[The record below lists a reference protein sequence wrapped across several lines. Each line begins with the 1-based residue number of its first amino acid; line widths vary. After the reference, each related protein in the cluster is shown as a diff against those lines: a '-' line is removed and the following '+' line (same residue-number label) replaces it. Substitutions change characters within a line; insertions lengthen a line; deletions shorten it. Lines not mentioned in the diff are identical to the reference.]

1 MSKKWTESLPTL
13 LEGFEEAAPEG
24 LWDAVQAG
32 LSPKRRIAAG
42 WWYAAGGLL
51 AAAAVVLAVFLWKP
65 SPQGSAVPGD
75 PLAKADIVPTKAPA
89 DVSTPADPP
98 MDTDLSDPAW
108 LSDPARPE
116 VTRLTQN
123 RPKTRLSDHSGDP
136 TNAKSTQNAYV
147 AQPPATDAAGSGDAN
162 AAADAAGPEKG
173 GADSKEAIPATEPAP
188 NPSRPDAPE
197 DRKPSRRPKKAP
209 GRVSL
214 QLSTGGYLAQAHAAS
229 SGYGVPSHP
238 GMPVGFTK
246 AGNDVNVW
254 MLSRNRASDTESSHR
269 QSLRLSLGV
278 NYAFT
283 PRWSVGTGLTYT
295 VLRSDYSTV
304 SGETTTNT
312 TRHLYY
318 LGIPLNLQWTAFR
331 WRALSIGL
339 NAGPLFQA
347 AVGSRENTRSYIG
360 DNHSENLVQN
370 PQVKD
375 FRWSVT
381 AGVGVQ
387 YQLFRHGA
395 VFLQPGFSW
404 HLPGTGE
411 IESYYSLHPL
421 SFDFTF
427 GYRFTF

>member
-32 LSPKRRIAAG
+32 LSPKRRVAAG

-51 AAAAVVLAVFLWKP
+51 AAAAVVLTVFFWKP

-75 PLAKADIVPTKAPA
+75 TLAKADIVPIGGQTDISSPA
-89 DVSTPADPP
+89 DSPI
-98 MDTDLSDPAW
+98 DTDLSAPD
-108 LSDPARPE
+108 RPE
-116 VTRLTQN
+116 VSRQAQKE
-123 RPKTRLSDHSGDP
+123 PKTCLSDHPGAP
-136 TNAKSTQNAYV
+136 TNAELGQNAYD
-147 AQPPATDAAGSGDAN
+147 APPPASAASGSGDAN
-162 AAADAAGPEKG
+162 EASDAAGPEKG

-283 PRWSVGTGLTYT
+283 PHWSVGTGLTYT

>member
-51 AAAAVVLAVFLWKP
+51 AAAAVVLAVFLWNP

-75 PLAKADIVPTKAPA
+75 TLAKADIVPIGGQTDISSPA
-89 DVSTPADPP
+89 DSPI
-98 MDTDLSDPAW
+98 DTDLSAPD
-108 LSDPARPE
+108 RPE
-116 VTRLTQN
+116 VSRQAQKE
-123 RPKTRLSDHSGDP
+123 PKTCLSDHLGAP
-136 TNAKSTQNAYV
+136 TNAESGQNAHV
-147 AQPPATDAAGSGDAN
+147 APPPASAASGSGDAN

-238 GMPVGFTK
+238 GMPGGFTK

>member
-75 PLAKADIVPTKAPA
+75 TLAKADIVPIGGQTDISSPA
-89 DVSTPADPP
+89 DSPI
-98 MDTDLSDPAW
+98 DTDLSAPD
-108 LSDPARPE
+108 RPE
-116 VTRLTQN
+116 VPRQAQKE
-123 RPKTRLSDHSGDP
+123 PKTCLSDHLGAP
-136 TNAKSTQNAYV
+136 TNAESGQNAHV
-147 AQPPATDAAGSGDAN
+147 APPPASAASGSGDAN
-162 AAADAAGPEKG
+162 AASDAAGPEKG

-188 NPSRPDAPE
+188 NPSRPDASE
-197 DRKPSRRPKKAP
+197 NRKPSRRPKKAP

-238 GMPVGFTK
+238 GMPGGFTK

>member
-75 PLAKADIVPTKAPA
+75 TLAKADIVPIGGQTDISSPA
-89 DVSTPADPP
+89 DSPI
-98 MDTDLSDPAW
+98 DTDLSAPD
-108 LSDPARPE
+108 RPE
-116 VTRLTQN
+116 VPRQAQKE
-123 RPKTRLSDHSGDP
+123 PKTCLSDHLGAP
-136 TNAKSTQNAYV
+136 TNAESGQNAHV
-147 AQPPATDAAGSGDAN
+147 APPPASAASGSGDAN
-162 AAADAAGPEKG
+162 AASDAAGPEKG
-173 GADSKEAIPATEPAP
+173 GAESKEAIPATEPAP
-188 NPSRPDAPE
+188 NPSRPDASE
-197 DRKPSRRPKKAP
+197 NRKPSRRPKKAP

-238 GMPVGFTK
+238 GMPGGFTK

>member
-42 WWYAAGGLL
+42 WWYSAGGLL
-51 AAAAVVLAVFLWKP
+51 AAAAVVLTVFLWKP

-75 PLAKADIVPTKAPA
+75 AIAKADVAVK
-89 DVSTPADPP
+89 PADPP
-98 MDTDLSDPAW
+98 MDADPSASAR

-116 VTRLTQN
+116 APAGRAVAA
-123 RPKTRLSDHSGDP
+123 RPELP
-136 TNAKSTQNAYV
+136 QNAYV
-147 AQPPATDAAGSGDAN
+147 APPPAT
-162 AAADAAGPEKG
+162 DAAGPEKG
-173 GADSKEAIPATEPAP
+173 GADSKKPGPAAEPGAAVP
-188 NPSRPDAPE
+188 LKTPVFPAE
-197 DRKPSRRPKKAP
+197 GKPGHRPKKAP
-209 GRVSL
+209 GRITL
-214 QLSTGGYLAQAHAAS
+214 QVSTGGYLAQAHSSS

-238 GMPVGFTK
+238 GMPGAFTK
-246 AGNDVNVW
+246 AAGDVNVW
-254 MLSRNRASDTESSHR
+254 MLSRNRTSNTESSHR

-278 NYAFT
+278 NYEFV

-304 SGETTTNT
+304 SGETTANT
-312 TRHLYY
+312 TRHLHY
-318 LGIPLNLQWTAFR
+318 LGVPLNLQWRVFQ
-331 WRALSIGL
+331 WNALSINL
-339 NAGPLFQA
+339 TAGPLFEA
-347 AVGSRENTRSYIG
+347 AVGSRENTRTFIG
-360 DNHSENLVQN
+360 GNHSEDLIQR

-375 FRWSVT
+375 FRWSLT

-395 VFLQPGFSW
+395 VFLQPGLSW

-411 IESYYSLHPL
+411 IESYYTLHPL